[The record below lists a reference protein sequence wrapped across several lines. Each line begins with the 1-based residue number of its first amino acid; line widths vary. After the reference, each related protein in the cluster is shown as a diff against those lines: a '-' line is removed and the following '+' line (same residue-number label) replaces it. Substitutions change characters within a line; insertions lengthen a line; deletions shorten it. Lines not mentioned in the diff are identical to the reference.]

1 MLQIIKNIYATLMKE
16 TILYVGIDPSIN
28 STGITIAR
36 YENNVEVEIKFYIIK
51 NGKLTKRESA
61 ANDSIDNFEYII
73 YNKIDLTQFKDDNHV
88 FEYYKT
94 KNMVEVVNT
103 IYDLILNEVKKYT
116 SVVNV
121 VIEGISYGSSIR
133 TKSIFDLAGLNYM
146 IRYKLITSDIQHL
159 NLSIATPSN
168 IKKYAT
174 GKGNAN
180 KESIMTIFKYIFPEM
195 QNIPK
200 LDDIADSYFMAM
212 FSRDIECKNTE
223 K

>member
-1 MLQIIKNIYATLMKE
+1 MKN

-28 STGITIAR
+28 STGITITR
-36 YENNVEVEIKFYIIK
+36 YENDVEAEIKFYIIK

-103 IYDLILNEVKKYT
+103 IYDLILNEVKKY
-116 SVVNV
+116 SAIVNV

-159 NLSIATPSN
+159 NLTIATPSN

>member
-1 MLQIIKNIYATLMKE
+1 MKE
-16 TILYVGIDPSIN
+16 TTLYVGIDPSIN

-36 YENNVEVEIKFYIIK
+36 YENKVEVEIKFYIIK

-103 IYDLILNEVKKYT
+103 IYDLILNEVKKY
-116 SVVNV
+116 SAIVNV

-133 TKSIFDLAGLNYM
+133 TKSVFDLAGLNYM
-146 IRYKLITSDIQHL
+146 IRYKLITGDIQHL

>member
-1 MLQIIKNIYATLMKE
+1 MKE

-51 NGKLTKRESA
+51 NGKLTKRESV

-103 IYDLILNEVKKYT
+103 IYDLILNEVKKY
-116 SVVNV
+116 SAIVNV

-212 FSRDIECKNTE
+212 FSRDIECKNAE

>member
-1 MLQIIKNIYATLMKE
+1 MKN

-36 YENNVEVEIKFYIIK
+36 YENNVEAEIKFYIIK

-116 SVVNV
+116 SAVNV

>member
-1 MLQIIKNIYATLMKE
+1 MKN

-116 SVVNV
+116 STVNV

-133 TKSIFDLAGLNYM
+133 TKSVFDLAGLNYM

-168 IKKYAT
+168 IKKYET

>member
-1 MLQIIKNIYATLMKE
+1 MKE

-36 YENNVEVEIKFYIIK
+36 YENDVEVEIKFYIIK

-103 IYDLILNEVKKYT
+103 IYDLILNEVKKY
-116 SVVNV
+116 SAIVNV

-159 NLSIATPSN
+159 NLTIATPSN

-223 K
+223 KIKRGII

>member
-1 MLQIIKNIYATLMKE
+1 MKN

-36 YENNVEVEIKFYIIK
+36 YENDVETEIKFYIIK

-103 IYDLILNEVKKYT
+103 IYDLILNEVKKY
-116 SVVNV
+116 SAIVNV

-159 NLSIATPSN
+159 NLTIATPSN

-212 FSRDIECKNTE
+212 FSRDIECKNAE

>member
-1 MLQIIKNIYATLMKE
+1 MKDA
-16 TILYVGIDPSIN
+16 ILYVGIDPSIN

-51 NGKLTKRESA
+51 NGKLTKRESV

-103 IYDLILNEVKKYT
+103 IYDLILNEVKKY
-116 SVVNV
+116 SAIVNV

-146 IRYKLITSDIQHL
+146 IRYKLITGDIQHL

>member
-1 MLQIIKNIYATLMKE
+1 MKK
-16 TILYVGIDPSIN
+16 TTLYVGIDPSIN
-28 STGITIAR
+28 STGITITR

-51 NGKLTKRESA
+51 NGKLTKKESF
-61 ANDSIDNFEYII
+61 ANDSINNFEYVI
-73 YNKIDLTQFKDDNHV
+73 YDKIDLKQFKDDNHV

-103 IYDLILNEVKKYT
+103 IYDLILNEAKKY
-116 SVVNV
+116 SAIVNV

-146 IRYKLITSDIQHL
+146 IRYKLITSDMKHL

-195 QNIPK
+195 ESIPK

-212 FSRDIECKNTE
+212 FSRDIECKNIE

>member
-1 MLQIIKNIYATLMKE
+1 MKD

-51 NGKLTKRESA
+51 NCKLTKIVSA

-103 IYDLILNEVKKYT
+103 IYDLILNEVKKY
-116 SVVNV
+116 SAIVNV

-146 IRYKLITSDIQHL
+146 IRYKLITGDIQHL

>member
-1 MLQIIKNIYATLMKE
+1 MKN

-36 YENNVEVEIKFYIIK
+36 YENNVEAEIKFYIIK

-116 SVVNV
+116 SAVNV

-133 TKSIFDLAGLNYM
+133 TKSVFDLAGLNYM

>member
-1 MLQIIKNIYATLMKE
+1 MKE

-94 KNMVEVVNT
+94 KNMVEVVNA
-103 IYDLILNEVKKYT
+103 IYDLILNEVKKY
-116 SVVNV
+116 SAIVNV

-159 NLSIATPSN
+159 NLTIATPSN

-200 LDDIADSYFMAM
+200 LDDIADSYFMAY
-212 FSRDIECKNTE
+212 FALELDKKNGTN

>member
-1 MLQIIKNIYATLMKE
+1 MKN

-116 SVVNV
+116 STVNV

-133 TKSIFDLAGLNYM
+133 TKSVFDLAGLNYM

-212 FSRDIECKNTE
+212 FSRDIECKNVE

>member
-1 MLQIIKNIYATLMKE
+1 MKNA
-16 TILYVGIDPSIN
+16 ILYIGIDPSIN

-103 IYDLILNEVKKYT
+103 IYDLILNEVKKY
-116 SVVNV
+116 SAIVNV

-133 TKSIFDLAGLNYM
+133 TKSVFDLAGLNYM

-200 LDDIADSYFMAM
+200 LDDIADSYFMAY
-212 FSRDIECKNTE
+212 FALELDKKNGTN

>member
-1 MLQIIKNIYATLMKE
+1 MKNI
-16 TILYVGIDPSIN
+16 ILYVGIDPSIN

-103 IYDLILNEVKKYT
+103 IYDLILNEVKKY
-116 SVVNV
+116 SAIVNV

-146 IRYKLITSDIQHL
+146 IRYKLITGDIQHL

-200 LDDIADSYFMAM
+200 LDDIADSYFMAY
-212 FSRDIECKNTE
+212 FALELDKKNGTN

>member
-1 MLQIIKNIYATLMKE
+1 MKE

-103 IYDLILNEVKKYT
+103 IYDLILNEVKKY
-116 SVVNV
+116 SAIVNV

-146 IRYKLITSDIQHL
+146 IRYKLITGDIQHL

>member
-1 MLQIIKNIYATLMKE
+1 MKE

-36 YENNVEVEIKFYIIK
+36 YENDVEVEIKFYIIK

-61 ANDSIDNFEYII
+61 ANDAIDNFEYII

-103 IYDLILNEVKKYT
+103 IYDLILNEVKKY
-116 SVVNV
+116 SAVVNV

-146 IRYKLITSDIQHL
+146 IRYKLITGDIQHL

-212 FSRDIECKNTE
+212 FSRDIECKNVE

>member
-1 MLQIIKNIYATLMKE
+1 MKE

-103 IYDLILNEVKKYT
+103 IYDLILNEVKKY
-116 SVVNV
+116 SAIVNV

-146 IRYKLITSDIQHL
+146 IRYKLITGDIQHL

-212 FSRDIECKNTE
+212 FSRDIECKNAE

>member
-1 MLQIIKNIYATLMKE
+1 MKK

-28 STGITIAR
+28 STGITIAI
-36 YENNVEVEIKFYIIK
+36 YENDVEVEIKFYIIK
-51 NGKLTKRESA
+51 NGKLTKKESF
-61 ANDSIDNFEYII
+61 ANDSINNFEYVI
-73 YNKIDLTQFKDDNHV
+73 YDKIDLKQFKDDNHV

-103 IYDLILNEVKKYT
+103 IYDLILNEAKKY
-116 SVVNV
+116 SAIVNV
-121 VIEGISYGSSIR
+121 VIEGISYGSSIK

-146 IRYKLITSDIQHL
+146 IRYKLITSDMKHL

-195 QNIPK
+195 ENIPK

-212 FSRDIECKNTE
+212 FSRDIECKNAE

>member
-1 MLQIIKNIYATLMKE
+1 MKNA
-16 TILYVGIDPSIN
+16 ILYVGIDPSIN

-36 YENNVEVEIKFYIIK
+36 YENNVEAEIKFYIIK

-116 SVVNV
+116 SAVNV

-212 FSRDIECKNTE
+212 FSRDIELDKKNGTIL

>member
-1 MLQIIKNIYATLMKE
+1 MKNA
-16 TILYVGIDPSIN
+16 ILYVGIDPSIN

-116 SVVNV
+116 SAVNV
-121 VIEGISYGSSIR
+121 VIEGISYGSSVR
-133 TKSIFDLAGLNYM
+133 TKSVFDLAGLNYM

>member
-1 MLQIIKNIYATLMKE
+1 MKE

-36 YENNVEVEIKFYIIK
+36 YENDVEVEIKFYIIK

-61 ANDSIDNFEYII
+61 ANDAIDNFEYII

-133 TKSIFDLAGLNYM
+133 TKSVFDLAGLNYM

-212 FSRDIECKNTE
+212 FSRDIESKNAE

>member
-1 MLQIIKNIYATLMKE
+1 MKN

-103 IYDLILNEVKKYT
+103 IYDLILNEVKKY
-116 SVVNV
+116 SAIVNV

-146 IRYKLITSDIQHL
+146 IRYKLITGDIQHL

-200 LDDIADSYFMAM
+200 LDDIADSYFMAY
-212 FSRDIECKNTE
+212 FALELDKKNGTN

>member
-1 MLQIIKNIYATLMKE
+1 MKN

-36 YENNVEVEIKFYIIK
+36 YENDVEVEIKFYIIK

-116 SVVNV
+116 SAVNV

-212 FSRDIECKNTE
+212 FSRDIELDKKNGTIL
-223 K
+223 

>member
-1 MLQIIKNIYATLMKE
+1 MKNA
-16 TILYVGIDPSIN
+16 ILYVGIDPSIN

-133 TKSIFDLAGLNYM
+133 TKSVFDLAGLNYM

>member
-1 MLQIIKNIYATLMKE
+1 MKE
-16 TILYVGIDPSIN
+16 TTLYVGIDPSIN

-36 YENNVEVEIKFYIIK
+36 YENDVEVEIKFYIIK
-51 NGKLTKRESA
+51 NGKLTKREST

-103 IYDLILNEVKKYT
+103 IYDLILNEVKKY
-116 SVVNV
+116 SAIVNV

-146 IRYKLITSDIQHL
+146 IRYKLITGDIQHL

>member
-1 MLQIIKNIYATLMKE
+1 MKE

-36 YENNVEVEIKFYIIK
+36 YENNIEVEIKFYIIK

-133 TKSIFDLAGLNYM
+133 TKSVFDLAGLNYM

>member
-1 MLQIIKNIYATLMKE
+1 MKN

-36 YENNVEVEIKFYIIK
+36 YENNIEAEIKFYIIK

-103 IYDLILNEVKKYT
+103 IYDLILNEVKKY
-116 SVVNV
+116 SAIVNV

-146 IRYKLITSDIQHL
+146 IRYKLITGDIQHL

>member
-1 MLQIIKNIYATLMKE
+1 MKNA
-16 TILYVGIDPSIN
+16 ILYVGIDPSIN

-103 IYDLILNEVKKYT
+103 IYDLILNEVKKY
-116 SVVNV
+116 SAIVNV

-133 TKSIFDLAGLNYM
+133 TKSVFDLAGLNYM

>member
-1 MLQIIKNIYATLMKE
+1 MKN

-36 YENNVEVEIKFYIIK
+36 YENDVEVEIKFYIIK

-103 IYDLILNEVKKYT
+103 IYDLILNEVKKY
-116 SVVNV
+116 SAIVNV

-159 NLSIATPSN
+159 NLTIATPSN

-212 FSRDIECKNTE
+212 FSRDIECKNVE

>member
-1 MLQIIKNIYATLMKE
+1 MKE
-16 TILYVGIDPSIN
+16 TTLYVGIDPSIN

-51 NGKLTKRESA
+51 NGKLTKREST

-103 IYDLILNEVKKYT
+103 IYDLILNEVKKY
-116 SVVNV
+116 SAIVNV

-212 FSRDIECKNTE
+212 FSRDIECKNAE

>member
-1 MLQIIKNIYATLMKE
+1 MKN

-116 SVVNV
+116 SAVNV

-133 TKSIFDLAGLNYM
+133 TKSVFDLAGLNYM

-168 IKKYAT
+168 IKKYAN

>member
-1 MLQIIKNIYATLMKE
+1 MLQINKNIYATLMKE
-16 TILYVGIDPSIN
+16 TTLYVGIDPSIN

-116 SVVNV
+116 SAVNV

-212 FSRDIECKNTE
+212 FSRDIECKNIE

>member
-1 MLQIIKNIYATLMKE
+1 
-16 TILYVGIDPSIN
+16 
-28 STGITIAR
+28 
-36 YENNVEVEIKFYIIK
+36 
-51 NGKLTKRESA
+51 
-61 ANDSIDNFEYII
+61 
-73 YNKIDLTQFKDDNHV
+73 
-88 FEYYKT
+88 
-94 KNMVEVVNT
+94 MVEVVNT

-116 SVVNV
+116 SAVNV

-133 TKSIFDLAGLNYM
+133 TKSVFDLAGLNYM

>member
-1 MLQIIKNIYATLMKE
+1 MKD

-116 SVVNV
+116 SAVNV

-133 TKSIFDLAGLNYM
+133 TKSVFDLAGLNYM
-146 IRYKLITSDIQHL
+146 IRYKLITGDIQHL

>member
-1 MLQIIKNIYATLMKE
+1 MKN

-36 YENNVEVEIKFYIIK
+36 YENDVEAEIKFYIIK

-103 IYDLILNEVKKYT
+103 IYDLILNEVKKYLAI
-116 SVVNV
+116 VNV

-159 NLSIATPSN
+159 NLTIATPSN

-200 LDDIADSYFMAM
+200 LDDIADSYFMAY
-212 FSRDIECKNTE
+212 FAIELDKKNGTN

>member
-1 MLQIIKNIYATLMKE
+1 MKN

-116 SVVNV
+116 SAVNV

-133 TKSIFDLAGLNYM
+133 TKSVFDLAGLNYM

-212 FSRDIECKNTE
+212 FSRDIELDKKNGTIL
-223 K
+223 

>member
-1 MLQIIKNIYATLMKE
+1 MKD

-103 IYDLILNEVKKYT
+103 IYDLILNEVKKYA
-116 SVVNV
+116 SAVNV

-212 FSRDIECKNTE
+212 FSRDIECKNIE

>member
-1 MLQIIKNIYATLMKE
+1 MKE
-16 TILYVGIDPSIN
+16 TTLYVGIDPSIN

-51 NGKLTKRESA
+51 NGKLTKREST

-103 IYDLILNEVKKYT
+103 IYDLILNEVKKY
-116 SVVNV
+116 SAIVNV

-146 IRYKLITSDIQHL
+146 IRYKLITGDIQHL

>member
-1 MLQIIKNIYATLMKE
+1 MKE
-16 TILYVGIDPSIN
+16 SILYVGIDPSIN

-103 IYDLILNEVKKYT
+103 IYDLILNEVKKY
-116 SVVNV
+116 SAIVNV

-146 IRYKLITSDIQHL
+146 IRYKLITGDIQHL